1 VDDEVRVCACS
12 PAGLL
17 QGSAHHGQLEVPVL
31 DMSALPTQAAMRLTK
46 LVPRK
51 EGAGLAWDAE
61 LAMEVADEDAAQ
73 VVEQYLP
80 GAQAVFDAREASK
93 GDVKTSGGFDLCRVE
108 FQDAE
113 GERLARG
120 HCEVRSVA
128 CKAHAQQAVL
138 VLRLRVHGLL
148 LEAAMRVVSMLDE
161 LVQLRLEDHSQQL
174 SLLPKPGPPALEG
187 RLVVHATGDRVVA
200 GIVAAQDGRTLQLA
214 TMEAEA
220 LVELT
225 LQGAHPDTALHVVAP
240 DGSSMRDD
248 LVAYVTRCDE
258 ARVPAS
264 WNDVVTALGQL
275 HAEHAAAAR
284 PDFSWELT
292 PAVWDAAFALATQ
305 QGVVRG

>member
-1 VDDEVRVCACS
+1 M
-12 PAGLL
+12 
-17 QGSAHHGQLEVPVL
+17 L

-51 EGAGLAWDAE
+51 EGAGLAWDME
-61 LAMEVADEDAAQ
+61 LAMEVADEDAAV

-120 HCEVRSVA
+120 HCEVRSVG

-148 LEAAMRVVSMLDE
+148 LEAAMRVVAMLDE
-161 LVQLRLEDHSQQL
+161 QVQVRLEEQGQQL
-174 SLLPKPGPPALEG
+174 SLLPVADPPDLEG
-187 RLVVHATGDRVVA
+187 MLVVHAIGDRVVA
-200 GIVAAQDGRTLQLA
+200 GIVASQDGRALQVA
-214 TMEAEA
+214 TMEDAA
-220 LVELT
+220 LVPLT
-225 LQGAHPDTALHVVAP
+225 LKGAHPDTALQVVPP
-240 DGSSMRDD
+240 DDGD
-248 LVAYVTRCDE
+248 LRADLLDYVARCDA

-284 PDFSWELT
+284 ADFAWELT